1 MSNGSEGSVYR
12 PVVLAPWNLQSR
24 LASPQPLCWL
34 LEYRSGPCDDRLWRS
49 RTVGIS
55 PAFAAKVWR
64 RDLRRVIFTT
74 RYPSKLQVRRCTS
87 RPTFY
92 PRGGTAEPRAH
103 PHVCRGQPKHS
114 CIITST
120 HSAHPGPLPVPSTRA
135 RMCPARALTGAPGA
149 WLCTRSRAWLA
160 TPGIQGDGVWRYQH
174 VPGEFVAVPPGSSTQ
189 CCSTWHSFVNLVT
202 IVY

>member
-1 MSNGSEGSVYR
+1 MSNGSAGRVDLHR
-12 PVVLAPWNLQSR
+12 RLPPGRAPWNLQSR

-135 RMCPARALTGAPGA
+135 RMCPARALTGG
-149 WLCTRSRAWLA
+149 CVR
-160 TPGIQGDGVWRYQH
+160 
-174 VPGEFVAVPPGSSTQ
+174 VPGPGWRLLGFKETVFGATSTCLVSSSRCRFVRVL
-189 CCSTWHSFVNLVT
+189 CCFWA
-202 IVY
+202 